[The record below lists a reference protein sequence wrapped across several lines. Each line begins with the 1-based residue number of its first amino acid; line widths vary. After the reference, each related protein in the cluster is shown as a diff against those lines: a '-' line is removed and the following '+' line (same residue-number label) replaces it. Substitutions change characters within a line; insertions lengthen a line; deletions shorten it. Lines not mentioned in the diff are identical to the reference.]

1 MLDFGTDRPRGR
13 FQEGSLQ
20 RTTPFPANLSVV
32 IAVGWERRDKPSA
45 AAPLQFLPLPR
56 DLPAGESLQFPALL
70 RYPKTPGEY
79 ELTLQVAQMNAGKPI
94 DLDVPAATQTIR
106 IDP

>member
-32 IAVGWERRDKPSA
+32 IAVGWTKTDMPSA

-70 RYPKTPGEY
+70 RYPDTPGEY
-79 ELTLQVAQMNAGKPI
+79 QLSLQVAQMNAGKPI
-94 DLDVPAATQTIR
+94 YLGVPAVNQTIR
-106 IDP
+106 IGP